1 MTGGNRSGAQGES
14 RKGRGNRRSGAA
26 AKTVAP
32 ARVPADSE
40 PSPQRQHAARFGD
53 VLLRRQKE
61 SGQRRKGQR
70 TRDRLKVAAIAVLDD
85 QGFRNLRV
93 SDVCKRAK
101 VSSAAFYLYFK
112 NKTEIT
118 AEVLTGFLEWLIQM
132 PMPGERRSRTVYQ
145 AIYEINL
152 AWILAVRANSGLMR
166 CLLQLSDETPE
177 FKALYERMSHD
188 WYLHVAH
195 GLTSRFPEARL
206 DEKVALLATYALGGL
221 IDEISRCLLVERQPY
236 LHDLVGELAPTDEAL
251 AEFLALLWYR
261 AMFAAEPVEV
271 RSRAARE
278 LQRIARVDHR
288 RLDDGKP
295 TGEDR

>member
-1 MTGGNRSGAQGES
+1 MTDGKRSGAQGES
-14 RKGRGNRRSGAA
+14 RKGRGNQRSRSA
-26 AKTVAP
+26 AKAATP
-32 ARVPADSE
+32 AQVPADPE
-40 PSPQRQHAARFGD
+40 PLQKMEHAARFGD

-61 SGQRRKGQR
+61 SGKRRKGQR
-70 TRDRLKVAAIAVLDD
+70 TRDRLKVGAIAVLDD

-118 AEVLTGFLEWLIQM
+118 VEVLTEFLEWLAQM
-132 PMPGERRSRTVYQ
+132 SRSGEGRSRTVYQ

-152 AWILAVRANSGLMR
+152 GWILAVRANSGLMR

-177 FKALYERMSHD
+177 FKALYERMAHG

-221 IDEISRCLLVERQPY
+221 IDEISRRLLVERQPY

-261 AMFAAEPVEV
+261 AMFATEPVEV

-278 LQRIARVDHR
+278 LQRIARVDHKR
-288 RLDDGKP
+288 
-295 TGEDR
+295 EAHS